1 MNMKKINVNFVLV
14 FLVFFAI
21 SFVSY
26 IVIDEIHHYISLI
39 NISRG
44 YYGKSQIV
52 FSVEGISDY
61 DVIGAIERIP
71 NVALYKDNEEVHVR
85 QIYFSG
91 KYNDIPLRS
100 GRFFDA
106 KDFLSDNSSNNLAV
120 IGKNRT
126 SEVVESNGQKS
137 IAIGGTSYTVIG
149 VVGMDEETQ
158 LDNIVI
164 VKFNPG
170 ISNSSVYKLDVFSGD
185 ENLIFSDM
193 SQKIKS
199 KTGAVPK
206 QIIFQKVG
214 LECILPELNKKKLY
228 ILLAIC
234 LLISSITISIEWA
247 NSLKVDVA
255 VKRLVG
261 CNSKRLVF
269 EILLNYFKMSLS
281 AGALGMLLGFVF
293 VKSFSWLALIS
304 LGISVL
310 FGMIVT
316 IPIIKRLLKV
326 SVLEVI
332 T

>member
-1 MNMKKINVNFVLV
+1 MKRINVNFVLV

-52 FSVEGISDY
+52 FLADGISDN
-61 DVIGAIERIP
+61 DVINAIELIP
-71 NVALYKDNEEVHVR
+71 NVALYKDNEEAHIR

-91 KYNDIPLRS
+91 KYDNIPLRS
-100 GRFFDA
+100 GRFFDS
-106 KDFLSDNSSNNLAV
+106 KDFFGDDTSSNLAV
-120 IGKNRT
+120 IGKNKT
-126 SEVVESNGQKS
+126 SEVIELNGQKS
-137 IAIGGTSYTVIG
+137 IAIGDMIYTVIG

-164 VKFNPG
+164 VKFNSG
-170 ISNSSVYKLDVFSGD
+170 IIDSNVYKLDVFSGN
-185 ENLIFSDM
+185 ENLIFSDI
-193 SQKIKS
+193 SQKIES
-199 KTGAVPK
+199 STGVVPK
-206 QIIFQKVG
+206 QINFQKVG
-214 LECILPELNKKKLY
+214 LECILPELNKKKLCV
-228 ILLAIC
+228 LLAVC
-234 LLISSITISIEWA
+234 LLVSSITISIEWA
-247 NSLKVDVA
+247 NSLRVDVA

-261 CNSKRLVF
+261 CNSKRLAF
-269 EILLNYFKMSLS
+269 EILLNYFKMSLL
-281 AGALGMLLGFVF
+281 AGALGMLFGFVF

-316 IPIIKRLLKV
+316 IPIIKRLLKF